1 MKKIKYLAAVL
12 LVLCLTISLCAC
24 GGNDDSNSTDPADTQ
39 ASTAAQD
46 SVGQTEGADEATE
59 PPAED
64 GKVTYTV
71 TVVDGDG
78 NGVAGA
84 MVQICMNTCYPG
96 VTDASGKVQ
105 FSVPEEDYKVSF
117 LSLPEGYTYSS
128 EEQEFHFA
136 DGSTDLTIVLA
147 AEG

>member
-1 MKKIKYLAAVL
+1 MKNIRHLAAAL
-12 LVLCLTISLCAC
+12 LALCVIISLCAC
-24 GGNDDSNSTDPADTQ
+24 GGNNDSTEPAGTETTPATVGSVKETGDTDA
-39 ASTAAQD
+39 
-46 SVGQTEGADEATE
+46 ETE

-78 NGVAGA
+78 NGIAGA

-96 VTDASGKVQ
+96 VTDASGTVQ

-128 EEQEFHFA
+128 DEQEFHFD
-136 DGSTDLTIVLA
+136 DGSTDMTIVLA